1 MANRPNI
8 KQIRA
13 ASPGAVMLERLRKGK
28 DEFRIVRWP
37 GDDSADAVP
46 FALVPLTCD
55 ELQEAYAAAY
65 QRFEQLKLPIT
76 IYTADDLHSETN
88 MQILLRA
95 MVLLGDDGKPTT
107 EQLFADGEE
116 LRKLLRTDVRE
127 ALAGEYLE
135 LQSEVDPD
143 PADMSPDL
151 IEQIDE
157 LVKKKDAA
165 ALSATSSTTL
175 AAFIIG
181 TAGRSLS

>member
-1 MANRPNI
+1 MANRPDI
-8 KQIRA
+8 KQIRKASQGA
-13 ASPGAVMLERLRKGK
+13 AMVERLRKGK

-37 GDDSADAVP
+37 GSDEDEQP

-76 IYTADDLHSETN
+76 IYSADDLHSETN
-88 MQILLRA
+88 MQILLRT
-95 MVLLGDDGKPTT
+95 MVLLDDDGKPTT
-107 EQLFADGEE
+107 ERLFADDEE

-127 ALAGEYLE
+127 ALAGEYLD
-135 LQSEVDPD
+135 LQSQVDPD
-143 PADMSPDL
+143 PANMSPDL

-157 LVKKKDAA
+157 LVKKKDVA
-165 ALSATSSTTL
+165 ALSTTSSTTL
-175 AAFIIG
+175 AAYIIG

>member
-1 MANRPNI
+1 MATRPDI
-8 KQIRA
+8 KQIRE
-13 ASPGAVMLERLRKGK
+13 ASPGAAMLERLRKGK
-28 DEFRIVRWP
+28 SEFRTVRWP
-37 GDDSADAVP
+37 GSDDKEPP
-46 FALVPLTCD
+46 FALIPLTCD

-65 QRFEQLKLPIT
+65 QRFEELKLPIT

-95 MVLLGDDGKPTT
+95 MVLLDDDGKPTA
-107 EQLFADGEE
+107 EQLFADGKE

-127 ALAGEYLE
+127 SLAGEYLE

-143 PADMSPDL
+143 PADMSAEL

-165 ALSATSSTTL
+165 ALSSTSSTTL
-175 AAFIIG
+175 AAYIIG

>member
-1 MANRPNI
+1 MANRPNT
-8 KQIRA
+8 KQIREVSAGA
-13 ASPGAVMLERLRKGK
+13 AMLERLRKGK
-28 DEFRIVRWP
+28 DEFRVVRWP
-37 GDDSADAVP
+37 GSDDDEQP
-46 FALVPLTCD
+46 FALIPLTCD

-65 QRFEQLKLPIT
+65 QRFKELELPIT

-95 MVLLGDDGKPTT
+95 MVLLGEDGKPSAKR
-107 EQLFADGEE
+107 LFAHGDE

-127 ALAGEYLE
+127 ALAGEYLA

-143 PADMSPDL
+143 PAEMSPGL

-157 LVKKKDAA
+157 IVKKKDVA

-175 AAFIIG
+175 AAYIIG

>member
-1 MANRPNI
+1 MAQRPDI
-8 KQIRA
+8 KQIRE
-13 ASPGAVMLERLRKGK
+13 ASPGAAMLARLRKGK
-28 DEFRIVRWP
+28 DEFRVVRWP
-37 GDDSADAVP
+37 GSDDSEQP

-76 IYTADDLHSETN
+76 LYTADDLHSETN

-95 MVLLGDDGKPTT
+95 MVLLDDDGQPSRDR
-107 EQLFADGEE
+107 LFANGEE

-175 AAFIIG
+175 AAYIIG
-181 TAGRSLS
+181 TADR

>member
-1 MANRPNI
+1 MANRPHI
-8 KQIRA
+8 KQIRE
-13 ASPGAVMLERLRKGK
+13 ASPGAAMLERLRKGK
-28 DEFRIVRWP
+28 DEFRVVRWP
-37 GDDSADAVP
+37 GTDEDEQP

-88 MQILLRA
+88 MQVLLRA

-135 LQSEVDPD
+135 LQSDVDPD

-157 LVKKKDAA
+157 LVKKKDVV

-175 AAFIIG
+175 TAYIIG